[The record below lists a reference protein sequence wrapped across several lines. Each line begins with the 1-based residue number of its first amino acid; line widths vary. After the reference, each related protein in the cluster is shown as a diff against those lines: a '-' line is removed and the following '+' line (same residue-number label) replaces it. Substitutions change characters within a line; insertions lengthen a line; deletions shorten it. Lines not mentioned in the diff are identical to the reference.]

1 MMDVTQQDI
10 LERAQAWRNAGQGV
24 ALATVVRTWGSSP
37 RPVGSHLAVDA
48 QGGFVGSVSGGC
60 IESAVIHEARAAI
73 EDGRPRLLEYGVS
86 DEQAWEA
93 GLACGGR
100 VQVYVQRVDAA
111 AALPALLAAQVGRRP
126 AATLT
131 RLADGARCLLQNA
144 ATSGDLNLNADQRQ
158 EALVRILADRS
169 GPLQCDEGLF
179 LRVYAPAPR
188 MLVIGAVHIARA
200 LAPRAALAGFA
211 ATIIDPRSAFAAA
224 ERFPEQTLCADWP
237 DEALARY
244 QPDLLS
250 AVITLSH
257 DPKLDDPALVA
268 ALNSEAFYIGS
279 LGSKRTHAQR
289 LSRLRELGFDAAA
302 LARIHAP
309 VGLDLG
315 GRLPIEIAVSILAP
329 VLQVRYRGSARAL
342 RALPWLRRKACVWR
356 TASRSPGASCAKAM
370 S

>member
-1 MMDVTQQDI
+1 MDVSQQDI
-10 LERAQAWRNAGQGV
+10 LQRAQTWRSAGQGV

-60 IESAVIHEARAAI
+60 IEGAVIQEAMTAI
-73 EDGRPRLLEYGVS
+73 ADGRPRLLDFGVT
-86 DEQAWEA
+86 DEQAWEV

-100 VQVYVQRVDAA
+100 VQVYVERLDDAA
-111 AALPALLAAQVGRRP
+111 SLAAVLQAQTERKAV
-126 AATLT
+126 ASVT

-144 ATSGDLNLNADQRQ
+144 QTDGELRLSDEQKQ
-158 EALVRILADRS
+158 EALARLLADRS

-188 MLVIGAVHIARA
+188 MLVVGAVHIAQA
-200 LAPRAALAGFA
+200 LAPMAVLAGFA
-211 ATIIDPRSAFAAA
+211 VTIIDPRSAFAAA
-224 ERFPEQTLCADWP
+224 ARFPEQTLCTDWP

-268 ALNSEAFYIGS
+268 ALRSDAFYIGS
-279 LGSKRTHAQR
+279 LGSKRTHGQR
-289 LSRLRELGFDAAA
+289 LQRLRELGFDAGA

-315 GRLPIEIAVSILAP
+315 GRMPAEIAVSILAQ
-329 VLQVRYRGSARAL
+329 VLQVRYRG
-342 RALPWLRRKACVWR
+342 
-356 TASRSPGASCAKAM
+356 GA
-370 S
+370 

>member
-1 MMDVTQQDI
+1 MDVNQEDI
-10 LERAQAWRNAGQGV
+10 LERAQAWRSAGHGV

-48 QGGFVGSVSGGC
+48 QGSFVGSVSGGC
-60 IESAVIHEARAAI
+60 IEGAVIHEAMTAI
-73 EDGRPRLLEYGVS
+73 EDGRPRLLDFGVS
-86 DEQAWEA
+86 DEQAWEV

-100 VQVYVQRVDAA
+100 VQVYVERLDEAA
-111 AALPALLAAQVGRRP
+111 SLAAVLTAQAERR
-126 AATLT
+126 ATASVT
-131 RLADGARCLLQNA
+131 RFADGARCLLQDA
-144 ATSGDLNLNADQRQ
+144 ETSGDLLLSAEQKQ
-158 EALVRILADRS
+158 EALARMVADRS
-169 GPLQCDEGLF
+169 GPLACDEGLF

-188 MLVIGAVHIARA
+188 MLVVGAVHIAQA
-200 LAPRAALAGFA
+200 LAPMAGLAGFA
-211 ATIIDPRSAFAAA
+211 VTIIDPRRAFAAA
-224 ERFPEQTLCADWP
+224 ERFPEQTLCTDWP

-268 ALNSEAFYIGS
+268 ALRSEAFYIGS

-289 LSRLRELGFDAAA
+289 LERLRALGFDAAA

-315 GRLPIEIAVSILAP
+315 GRMPAEIAVSILAQ
-329 VLQVRYRGSARAL
+329 VLQVRYRGSA
-342 RALPWLRRKACVWR
+342 
-356 TASRSPGASCAKAM
+356 
-370 S
+370 